1 MPISFEVGAEVA
13 GIARRTAGFVRE
25 VVLPEERACG
35 GSLHGAPE
43 PLRRRLQEAARTAG
57 VFAPHAAPQ
66 WGGLGLDLRG
76 QAVVFEE
83 AGYSLLGPLA
93 LNCAAPDEGNMHLL
107 AEVATPEQQER
118 YLRPLAAGAVR
129 SCFAMTEPAPG
140 AGSDPRALATTATRI
155 PGGWRLDGRKWFI
168 SGADGAGFTICMA
181 RTSGSPGDPG
191 GATMF
196 LIDAG
201 TPGMSLV
208 RNLETLDEGLFGGHS
223 ELTFDGCEIPD
234 NQVLGEVDEGFRYA
248 QVRLG
253 PARLTHCMRWLGAA
267 RRARDIA
274 LDRAATRTAFGKP
287 LAELGMVQ
295 QLLADSEI
303 DIEAS
308 RALLWRACW
317 ELDQGRPGAQLT
329 SIAKTFVSEAVNRVV
344 DRSVQVCGALGI
356 SADLPLSR
364 LLREVRPFRIY
375 DGPSE
380 THRWAIARRAV
391 RASSPNTARDDADK
405 RNAAHDSADQRDAAR
420 DGAASSAV
428 DANRAAA
435 P

>member
-1 MPISFEVGAEVA
+1 VSISFEVSAEVA
-13 GIARRTAGFVRE
+13 GIARRTAEFVRD
-25 VVLPEERACG
+25 VVIPEERACG
-35 GSLHGAPE
+35 GSVHDAPE
-43 PLRRRLQEAARTAG
+43 PLRLRLQRAARDAG
-57 VFAPHAAPQ
+57 VFAPHAHRQ
-66 WGGLGLDLRG
+66 WGGLGLDLRA

-107 AEVATPEQQER
+107 EVVATGKQHER
-118 YLRPLAAGAVR
+118 YLRPLVAGEAR

-155 PGGWRLDGRKWFI
+155 PGGWRIDGRKWFI
-168 SGADGAGFTICMA
+168 SGADGAAFLICMA
-181 RTSGSPGDPG
+181 RTSGAPGDAG

-196 LIDAG
+196 LVDAG
-201 TPGMSLV
+201 TPGLKLV

-223 ELTFDGCEIPD
+223 ELAFDGCEVAD
-234 NQVLGEVDEGFRYA
+234 DQVLGEVDQGFGYA

-274 LDRAATRTAFGKP
+274 LDRAAHRSAFGRP

-303 DIEAS
+303 DIEAG

-317 ELDQGRPGAQLT
+317 ELDQGRPGAQYT

-344 DRSVQVCGALGI
+344 DRAVQVCGALGV

-391 RASSPNTARDDADK
+391 RASQER
-405 RNAAHDSADQRDAAR
+405 SA
-420 DGAASSAV
+420 S
-428 DANRAAA
+428 
-435 P
+435 